1 VTLVPAWLQVPAGSS
16 EVAFPATSELVH
28 GFDRLRAL
36 AAEIDA
42 LARSCAAPATARPAW
57 VLASLRLEP
66 DRDPWAV
73 LVRDPGGVLV
83 ACAIL
88 ADSTGHG
95 ADLVR
100 IAGSG
105 SGHRGALIAASRPA
119 AERLARA
126 MAEALVTR
134 TRSFQLSLGPVD
146 ATCEVVAALTQ
157 VLPGAVAAPVDPI
170 PVVRRGESR
179 SAADYL
185 TPGVQRTLRKAAN
198 RLAKDGHALSV
209 VFTRDR
215 GRITR
220 TLPVLEECHRA
231 RDHARGRDSDLDDG
245 AARLLWH
252 ARLRA
257 LADDGSLE
265 LATAQ
270 VDGHL
275 AAYVLGILDRPAYRV
290 LEGHLVTRWARYA
303 PGRVLE
309 AAVLQRMLD
318 DDTFDTFDWMTSVA
332 PESLL
337 ATNDHEAVVVV
348 RTG

>member
-1 VTLVPAWLQVPAGSS
+1 VTFVRPLLTAPAGSTTA
-16 EVAFPATSELVH
+16 AFLATSEVVH
-28 GFDRLRAL
+28 GFDRLRVL

-42 LARSCAAPATARPAW
+42 LALRCGAPATARPPW
-57 VLASLRLEP
+57 VLATLSLEP
-66 DRDPWAV
+66 DRRPWGIM
-73 LVRDPGGVLV
+73 VRDAGGVLV
-83 ACAIL
+83 ACALL
-88 ADSTGHG
+88 ADSAGHS

-105 SGHRGALIAASRPA
+105 SGHRGALIADSRPA

-134 TRSFQLSLGPVD
+134 TRSFRLSLGPVD
-146 ATCEVVAALTQ
+146 ASCSVVATLTQ

-170 PVVRRGESR
+170 PVVRRNASR

-185 TPGVQRTLRKAAN
+185 TPGLQRTLRKASN
-198 RLAKDGHALSV
+198 RLARDGHSLSIS
-209 VFTRDR
+209 FTRDR
-215 GRITR
+215 GRIAR
-220 TLPVLEECHRA
+220 MLPVLEECHRD

-245 AARLLWH
+245 PARLLWH

-257 LADDGSLE
+257 LADDGCLE

-275 AAYVLGILDRPAYRV
+275 AAYVLGILDRPTYRV
-290 LEGHLVTRWARYA
+290 LEGHLVTHWARYA

-309 AAVLQRMLD
+309 SAVLQRMLD
-318 DDTFDTFDWMTSVA
+318 DDAYDTFDWMTSVA

-337 ATNDHEAVVVV
+337 ATNDRENVVVV